1 MIHLTGQNYNT
12 REIIQ
17 NIFSPLIGVLTSPY
31 ADEVCHRNNL
41 SFVELLQPFAKLQ
54 SDGKTNKNRC
64 KSL

>member
-54 SDGKTNKNRC
+54 SDGNEKWII
-64 KSL
+64 